1 MPAGARSFLLFVALA
16 TLPSTA
22 GAQRGELRE
31 AFDLERRG
39 RHEAA
44 ARLFFEA
51 LADQPAHLSALLG
64 LERVLQRLDRL
75 DSIVPYVESA
85 ISLQPS
91 NRSMRA
97 LQLRVWAMLAE
108 PESLTVAAGRW
119 IELAP
124 DSPEPYREW
133 AMALSQS
140 GDTVRAQH
148 VLADGASRLGNATL
162 AQDMAELS
170 VSAGDWLEAVGQWRD
185 AAEWNP
191 SLLSAATASLS
202 PAPPDVRQLIVGFL
216 VGERAT
222 ATGGRLAA
230 ELLVVWDRPL
240 EGWTVLDG
248 SLPTDRQVAV
258 SVLRRFADR
267 ARSASPPDGA
277 RAQAYALERI
287 GELAA
292 GPASERAYID
302 AARAFADAGDRRA
315 AERMLQRI
323 SGRSET
329 GERAAA
335 DAMSSLIGVMA
346 KSGKVREAEEQFHQW
361 KDRLRADEVAILRE
375 GIAGAWIMADELEKA
390 EAVLED
396 DSTVSTFAVRGWIAL
411 FRGDLISAGEN
422 FRRAGPRAGSSED
435 ATERIA
441 MLALLQR
448 IEPESAPELGRALHL
463 LTRGDSGQAVS
474 RLHKAASALPRQGG
488 RPDVLVLAGRI
499 AVGRRDARRAETLL
513 LAALEI
519 DPDGVAAPVAK
530 LELARAYI
538 QLKEAEAARNQL
550 EDLILS
556 HSESAIVPQAR
567 RLLEHVRGN
576 IPRS

>member
-162 AQDMAELS
+162 AQDMA
-170 VSAGDWLEAVGQWRD
+170 
-185 AAEWNP
+185 
-191 SLLSAATASLS
+191 
-202 PAPPDVRQLIVGFL
+202 

-346 KSGKVREAEEQFHQW
+346 KSGKVREAEEEFHQW